1 MSGNIVFDVE
11 NFRGNSI
18 EDASRTFIEWTKKH
32 PARKQGRWGVPL
44 NRITLRDL
52 AVHNQGLPSNGLYIF
67 YRVDGPMP
75 IVMYVGKCTSR
86 SFLERVPA
94 HLESREVC
102 WFNTLTK
109 RAKTLHNGED
119 PLTFEQASDHCLDN
133 LAVAIIPMECGDRD
147 REKTSRVGQLE
158 RRLRDPKALNPLW
171 NSCDNRVGGR
181 YLEGKDHLVDDL
193 LYPSSREP
201 ARPVL

>member
-67 YRVDGPMP
+67 YRVDGPLP
-75 IVMYVGKCTSR
+75 VVMYVGKCTSR
-86 SFLERVPA
+86 SFLERIPA
-94 HLESREVC
+94 HLESREEC
-102 WFNTLTK
+102 WFNTLST
-109 RAKTLHNGED
+109 RALSSRDDITDLES
-119 PLTFEQASDHCLDN
+119 ASDYCLDN
-133 LAVAIIPMECGDRD
+133 LAVAIIPIDCGDRD
-147 REKTSRVGQLE
+147 REKTSRVGLLE
-158 RRLRDPKALNPLW
+158 RRLRDPQALNPVW
-171 NSCDNRVGGR
+171 NTCTNKVAGR
-181 YLEGKDHLVDDL
+181 YIEKEDPLVDDL